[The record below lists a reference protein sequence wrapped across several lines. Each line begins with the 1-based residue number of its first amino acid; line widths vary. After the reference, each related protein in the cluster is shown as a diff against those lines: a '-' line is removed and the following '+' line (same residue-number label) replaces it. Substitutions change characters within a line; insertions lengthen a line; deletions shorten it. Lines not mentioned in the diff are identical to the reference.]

1 MGQEQKQ
8 SLVSALASPLAKAT
22 SAREE
27 ELPEGGKLVPR
38 AHIRQGS
45 AFACWG

>member
-8 SLVSALASPLAKAT
+8 SLVSALASLLAKAT

-27 ELPEGGKLVPR
+27 ELPEGGKLPR